1 MTVAIME
8 WMRAA
13 DTISLRDRGGREA
26 GRSGRIGGGDSRDL
40 VMGRRSVVRSD

>member
-1 MTVAIME
+1 VAIME

-26 GRSGRIGGGDSRDL
+26 GRSGRIGGGESRGL
-40 VMGRRSVVRSD
+40 IAGRRDVGRSDS